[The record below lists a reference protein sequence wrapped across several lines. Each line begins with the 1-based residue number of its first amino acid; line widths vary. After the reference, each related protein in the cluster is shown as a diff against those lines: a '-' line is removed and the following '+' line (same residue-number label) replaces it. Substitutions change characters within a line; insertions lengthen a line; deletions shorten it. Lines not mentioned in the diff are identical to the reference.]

1 MARKQYQKQYIIFFT
16 TILCLFFAYT
26 YVPMVFSHSPKTSTK
41 IYDKNGTLL
50 LEIIPQN
57 GIKDEISAEKLPK
70 YLIDLLLISEDKNFY
85 QHPGVDFGAIAR
97 AATSGS
103 GGASTLTMQLMK
115 MKYYADENRTV
126 LQKVRESL
134 SSLTYS
140 LFSSKDEIL
149 KEYLERAY
157 FGNEYY
163 GIGNAS
169 KGYFGKP
176 PENLSLKES
185 AYLVALIP
193 NPRASRLYES
203 NGSLSTRADLLLQ
216 KAIDEGKI
224 TKEMAEKETNYTPF
238 PQEKKTKKL
247 APHFVD
253 YVLSQVKKT
262 YPDVENGGYEIK
274 TTLDLPSNETAEKLI
289 SKHVSYLSS
298 KHVTNGA
305 LVMIDPNTGAVQAMV
320 GSKNYFADDIPG
332 MFNVTTAQR
341 QPGSS
346 LKPFTYLTAFLQGN
360 APATVIYDIPSSF
373 KTATGETYNPKN
385 YDLKSHGP
393 VSMRTALASSLN
405 IPAVKV
411 LDMVGFDAFYKTL
424 KAFGMSFENTPE
436 YYGLGITLGG
446 GEVTL
451 LDLAHGYSELAN
463 GGMKTDSYV
472 INTISKDGKIIYG
485 HNFIKSIPVM
495 DEKYIKE
502 ATSMVTDILKD
513 PSARSLSFGL
523 ASSLNISPEVAV
535 KTGTTKDFRD
545 NWAFGYTKD
554 IAVGVWVGNNDNT
567 PMEGVSGISGAIPI
581 LHDFLKS
588 KQKLIYEKGLPLAD
602 TLVFKNVCMISGK
615 LATEDCPGKRN
626 EIFISGFEPTGYD
639 TWYVSALMNK
649 KTNKLE
655 LEGHC
660 EGESYTK
667 VFNNPP
673 SELLSWA
680 RDIRMEILP
689 HEYCDGIW
697 TSTDSAFISSP
708 SDKTMYL
715 LKPDVPRESQKI
727 PLIVEGNG
735 TLQTNVYVDDKEFDH
750 IIQLPYTTL
759 LDLPPGKHTVTVR
772 EQTVSFEILQK

>member
-1 MARKQYQKQYIIFFT
+1 MARKQYQKQYVIFFT
-16 TILCLFFAYT
+16 TIFCLFLSYT
-26 YVPMVFSHSPKTSTK
+26 YLPMVFSHSPKTSTK

-57 GIKDEISAEKLPK
+57 GIRDEINTEKLPK
-70 YLIDLLLISEDKNFY
+70 YLTDLLLLSEDKNFY
-85 QHPGVDFGAIAR
+85 GHLGVDFGAIAR

-115 MKYYADENRTV
+115 MKYYADDDRTI
-126 LQKVRESL
+126 LQKARESL
-134 SSLTYS
+134 AALTYS
-140 LFSSKDEIL
+140 LFISKDETL

-169 KGYFGKP
+169 RGYFGKP

-203 NGSLSTRADLLLQ
+203 NGELMSRANALLQ
-216 KAIDEGKI
+216 KAIDAHKI
-224 TKEMAEKETNYTPF
+224 TKEMLEKEQNYTPL
-238 PQEKKTKKL
+238 PQEKKTPKL

-253 YVLSQVKKT
+253 YVLSEVKKT
-262 YPDVENGGYEIK
+262 YPDVEDGGYEIK

-289 SKHVSYLSS
+289 IKHVSYLNS

-305 LVMIDPNTGAVQAMV
+305 LIMIEPNTGAVQAMV

-360 APATVIYDIPSSF
+360 APATIIYDIPSSF
-373 KTATGETYNPKN
+373 KTATGDTYNPKN

-411 LDMVGFDAFYKTL
+411 LDMIGFDAFYKTL
-424 KAFGMSFENTPE
+424 KSFGITFENTPE

-451 LDLAHGYSELAN
+451 LGLAHAYSELAN
-463 GGMKTDSYV
+463 GGIKTESYAIDS
-472 INTISKDGKIIYG
+472 ITKDGKILFQ
-485 HNFIKSIPVM
+485 HEAPQNIPVL
-495 DEKYIKE
+495 DAKYIKE
-502 ATSMVTDILKD
+502 AIAMITDVLKD

-588 KQKLIYEKGLPLAD
+588 KQKVIYEKSVPLPS
-602 TLVFKNVCMISGK
+602 TLVFKTVCMISGK
-615 LATEDCPGKRN
+615 LATPECSGKRQ
-626 EIFISGFEPTGYD
+626 EMFIPGTEPKEND
-639 TWYVSALMNK
+639 TWYVTKVLDK
-649 KTNKLE
+649 KTNKLANDS
-655 LEGHC
+655 C
-660 EGESYTK
+660 KDDTYTK
-667 VFNNPP
+667 VFLSVP
-673 SELLSWA
+673 SELFAWA
-680 RDIRMEILP
+680 RDVRMDP
-689 HEYCDGIW
+689 VPSTYCDG
-697 TSTDSAFISSP
+697 TMEATKSAYISSP
-708 SDKTMYL
+708 ENNAIFLM
-715 LKPDVPRESQKI
+715 KPDLPSEVQKI
-727 PLIVEGNG
+727 PVRIEGNG
-735 TLQTNVYVDDKEFDH
+735 KFTSELFVDGKKFDD
-750 IIQLPYTTL
+750 ITMLPYTTL
-759 LDLPPGKHTVTVR
+759 LDLPLGKHTVSVSD
-772 EQTVSFEILQK
+772 QTRSFEIRQK